1 MATKVKVATLETR
14 IILVREDQVAWL
26 ELVDF
31 DGSIIVVLSA
41 RFNSMSALLF
51 TNLASCARRRFYIG
65 RTKLDTNVTDDTD
78 PAKPLKVMEPQMPP
92 ASVPG

>member
-1 MATKVKVATLETR
+1 
-14 IILVREDQVAWL
+14 
-26 ELVDF
+26 
-31 DGSIIVVLSA
+31 
-41 RFNSMSALLF
+41 MSALLF
-51 TNLASCARRRFYIG
+51 TNLESYARRRFYIG